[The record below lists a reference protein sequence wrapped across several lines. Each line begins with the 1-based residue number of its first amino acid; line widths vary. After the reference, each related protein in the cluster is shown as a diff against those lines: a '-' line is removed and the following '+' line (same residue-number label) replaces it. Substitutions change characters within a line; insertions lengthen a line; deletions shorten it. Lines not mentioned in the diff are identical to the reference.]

1 MRKKKN
7 LKLRWAAVSADR
19 LAEDPAQ
26 YRGCWLS
33 LYPPAQALF
42 VELGCGK
49 GRFLCAWAARRPDLL
64 FVGLERTPEALLMA
78 MEKATARGLANVR
91 FICGDAATVCDLF
104 APGEIDRLFVNFC
117 DPWPSNKRAKRRLT
131 HRNFL
136 RLYRVVLR
144 PEGEMHFKTDNRPLF
159 DFSVSELEAVGA
171 RLLLR
176 SVDWHADPA
185 YPGEDVMTEYEEK
198 FSSQGVPIC
207 RYAARLGTA
216 AEDTPPV

>member
-7 LKLRWAAVSADR
+7 LRARWASVSANR

-26 YRGCWLS
+26 YRGRWLS
-33 LYPPAQALF
+33 LYPPAKALF

-49 GRFLCAWAARRPDLL
+49 GRFLCEWAARRPDIL

-78 MEKATARGLANVR
+78 MEKAAARGLGNAR
-91 FICGDAATVCDLF
+91 FISGDAAAVCDFF

-144 PEGEMHFKTDNRPLF
+144 PEGEMHVKTDNRPLF
-159 DFSVSELEAVGA
+159 DFSLSEIAAVGA
-171 RLLLR
+171 RLLWH
-176 SVDWHADPA
+176 SVDWHADLA
-185 YPGEDVMTEYEEK
+185 YPGEDIMTEYEEK
-198 FSSQGVPIC
+198 FSSQGVAIC
-207 RYAARLGTA
+207 RCVCQLGA
-216 AEDTPPV
+216 SDGGAPPA